1 MKPLDPRLLPH
12 LTPARAPLAGVVAA
26 STFSGILLVGQA
38 FAVAALVTSLFSGA
52 TSGSWDGALR
62 AGFALGVITVGRA
75 LMSWLVDVLSARA
88 SALVTS
94 TLRHRLLTAALA
106 LGPYRLSRR
115 RSGEVALLTTR
126 GVAAIDPYLTRYL
139 PALVVAAALP
149 ALTVVAIATQ
159 DLLSAVIVLATLPLV
174 PVFAVLVGMATRDR
188 ADRQWRSL
196 AQLSGHFVDVMRGLP
211 TLVAYRRAKAQ
222 SASIRAVTDRYRRA
236 TNETLRLAFASS
248 AVLEL
253 VATISVA
260 LVAVVVGL
268 RLAAGSLDL
277 GTALVVLLLA
287 PEAYWPLRRVGAE
300 FHAAA
305 EGTATFE
312 AAESVLS
319 DAAGPEDTRSAA
331 PMPAITRP
339 VGSIVLDDV
348 TVSYPGRDAPV
359 LHHLTA
365 SFPARGVTAVVG
377 PSGSGKSTLLSALMG
392 HLPLQAGHIEIDGR
406 VVDPASADWRSQVA
420 WVPQRPWIATAS
432 VADNVRIG
440 RPDADD
446 LQVWAALQAVGLD
459 DVVANLPEGLH
470 EQIGEDGAGLSAG
483 ERARLALA
491 RAVVA
496 ERPVVLLDE
505 PTAHLDALTESVI
518 ADTVTALGRRSC
530 VVVVAHRE
538 ALVERAEHVVEVPL
552 RAVPA
557 QRSGPSQRSGSSGN
571 LLTGPVLAP
580 APAASAAPAAPAD
593 SADAAESADAAGTGA
608 GTGAGAVAVPV
619 VAADPVTD
627 RTSAASADGRSV
639 PATPAT
645 TSTPDASRGSARA
658 RLALGSA
665 LGALAAASGVALTA
679 TAGWLIARAAEH
691 PPVLMLMVAIV
702 GVRTFGLAR
711 PALRYAERLVSHDVA
726 LRLLA
731 DRRAEVYDALVPLV
745 PGRLGR
751 QRGDVLASI
760 VDDVDSLVDRYLRVR
775 SPLVTYS
782 AVAVLATMFAG
793 WVLPIAGLVTGLAV
807 LLGGS
812 LAYGVSRAGVE
823 RAEEAYVD
831 GRAAL
836 SSEVMHTLQG
846 AADLIMWQA
855 DARAVDRVDRA
866 GAVVSQAATRSARA
880 VATGRALAVLAGGVG
895 VVATAWAG
903 APALAEGRVS
913 APMLALLVLLPLA
926 LLEVVSPLAD
936 VGALQV
942 RVEAADRRLATLA
955 ETSPAVRDPALP
967 VPPPATAS
975 TPSVVLRDVS
985 AGWDA
990 GAAFQDLDLDLSPG
1004 ARIGVVGPSGS
1015 GKSTLAA
1022 VLMRFLDPQT
1032 GSVSIGGVPARAM
1045 LLDDV
1050 RRRVGFVD
1058 DDPHVFASTVLE
1070 NVRLARPDATRA
1082 EVEGALRS
1090 VHLGPWLDGL
1100 PDGLDALLGD
1110 GHAHVSGGERARIG
1124 MARAVLA
1131 DLPVLVL
1138 DEPTAHLDSGTAE
1151 AVAADLLDATSGHS
1165 VVWITHT
1172 TVGLD
1177 RVDDVL
1183 DLSEHYDATSV
1194 RAVSDAA
1201 SSAV

>member
-12 LTPARAPLAGVVAA
+12 LTPARASLAGVVGA
-26 STFSGILLVGQA
+26 STISGLLLVAQA
-38 FAVAALVTSLFSGA
+38 FAVAALITSVFSGA
-52 TSGSWDGALR
+52 STGAWEGALR
-62 AGFALGVITVGRA
+62 AGIALGLITVGRA
-75 LMSWLVDVLSARA
+75 LTSWLVDVLSARA
-88 SALVTS
+88 SAEVTAG
-94 TLRHRLLTAALA
+94 LRHRLLTAALA
-106 LGPYRLSRR
+106 LGPFGLARR

-126 GVAAIDPYLTRYL
+126 GVASVDPYLTRYL
-139 PALVVAAALP
+139 PALVVAAVLP

-159 DLLSAVIVLATLPLV
+159 DLLSAVIVIVTLPLV

-236 TNETLRLAFASS
+236 TNETLKLAFASS

-268 RLAAGSLDL
+268 RLAGGSLDL

-305 EGTATFE
+305 EGTATLE
-312 AAESVLS
+312 AAESVLE
-319 DAAGPEDTRSAA
+319 DAAGSADEEA
-331 PMPAITRP
+331 ARTDAT
-339 VGSIVLDDV
+339 VDGSISLVELTV
-348 TVSYPGRDAPV
+348 TYPGRQVPV
-359 LHHLTA
+359 LDHFSATL
-365 SFPARGVTAVVG
+365 PARGVTAIVG

-392 HLPLQAGHIEIDGR
+392 QLPLQAGRVEVDGR
-406 VVDPASADWRSQVA
+406 IIEPASAQWRSQVA

-432 VADNVRIG
+432 VADNVRVA

-446 LQVWAALQAVGLD
+446 LQVWAALQAVALD

-470 EQIGEDGAGLSAG
+470 EELGEDGAGFSAG

-491 RAVVA
+491 RAVLA

-518 ADTVTALGRRSC
+518 ADTVTELGRRSC
-530 VVVVAHRE
+530 VVVVAHRD
-538 ALVERAEHVVEVPL
+538 ALVERADHVVEVPL
-552 RAVPA
+552 RNVPA
-557 QRSGPSQRSGSSGN
+557 QRSARP
-571 LLTGPVLAP
+571 P
-580 APAASAAPAAPAD
+580 
-593 SADAAESADAAGTGA
+593 
-608 GTGAGAVAVPV
+608 VPV
-619 VAADPVTD
+619 RAGVG
-627 RTSAASADGRSV
+627 DG
-639 PATPAT
+639 T
-645 TSTPDASRGSARA
+645 TSTPSPVPPPASPTSPDQPPDRARA

-751 QRGDVLASI
+751 QRGDVLSSI

-775 SPLVTYS
+775 SPLVTYT
-782 AVAVLATMFAG
+782 AVAVLATAFAA
-793 WVLPIAGLVTGLAV
+793 WVLPSAGLVTGLAV
-807 LLGGS
+807 LLGGT

-823 RAEEAYVD
+823 RAEQVYVD

-846 AADLIMWQA
+846 AADLVMWQA
-855 DARAVDRVDRA
+855 DARAVGRVDRA
-866 GAVVSQAATRSARA
+866 GAVVSEAAGRSARA
-880 VATGRALAVLAGGVG
+880 VATGRSLAVLAGGLG
-895 VVATAWAG
+895 VIATAWVG

-942 RVEAADRRLATLA
+942 RVEAADHRLAALA
-955 ETSPAVRDPALP
+955 ATTPAVTEP
-967 VPPPATAS
+967 VAPSAPPAAS
-975 TPSVVLRDVS
+975 PTPAVVLRDVS

-990 GAAFQDLDLDLSPG
+990 KAAFQHLDLDLSPG
-1004 ARIGVVGPSGS
+1004 ARVGVVGPSGS
-1015 GKSTLAA
+1015 GKSTMAA
-1022 VLMRFLDPQT
+1022 VLMRFLDPSS
-1032 GSVSIGGVPARAM
+1032 GSLSIGGVPARSM

-1050 RRRVGFVD
+1050 RSRVGLVD
-1058 DDPHVFASTVLE
+1058 DDPHVFASTVFE
-1070 NVRLARPDATRA
+1070 NVRLARPHATPA
-1082 EVEGALRS
+1082 EVERALRS
-1090 VHLGPWLDGL
+1090 VHLGSWVAGL
-1100 PDGLDALLGD
+1100 PDGLDTMLGD

-1151 AVAADLLDATSGHS
+1151 AVAADLLDATSERS

-1177 RVDDVL
+1177 RVDTVL
-1183 DLSEHYDATSV
+1183 DLAEARV
-1194 RAVSDAA
+1194 GEAA
-1201 SSAV
+1201 PA

>member
-12 LTPARAPLAGVVAA
+12 LTPARASLAGVVGA
-26 STFSGILLVGQA
+26 STISGLLLVAQA
-38 FAVAALVTSLFSGA
+38 FAVAALITSVFSGA
-52 TSGSWDGALR
+52 STGAWEGALR
-62 AGFALGVITVGRA
+62 AGIALGLITVGRA
-75 LMSWLVDVLSARA
+75 LTSWLVDVLSARA
-88 SALVTS
+88 SAEVTAG
-94 TLRHRLLTAALA
+94 LRHRLLTAALA
-106 LGPYRLSRR
+106 LGPFGLARR

-126 GVAAIDPYLTRYL
+126 GVAAVDPYLTRYL
-139 PALVVAAALP
+139 PALVVAAVLP

-159 DLLSAVIVLATLPLV
+159 DLLSAVIVIVTLPLV

-222 SASIRAVTDRYRRA
+222 SASIRVVTDRYRRA
-236 TNETLRLAFASS
+236 TNETLKLAFASS

-268 RLAAGSLDL
+268 RLAGGSLDL

-312 AAESVLS
+312 AAESVLE
-319 DAAGPEDTRSAA
+319 DAAASADEGA
-331 PMPAITRP
+331 ARTDAT
-339 VGSIVLDDV
+339 VDGSISLVGL
-348 TVSYPGRDAPV
+348 TLTYPGRQVPV
-359 LHHLTA
+359 LDHFSATL
-365 SFPARGVTAVVG
+365 PARGVTAIVG

-392 HLPLQAGHIEIDGR
+392 QLPLQAGRVEVDGR
-406 VVDPASADWRSQVA
+406 VIEPASAQWRRQVA

-432 VADNVRIG
+432 VADNVRVA

-446 LQVWAALQAVGLD
+446 LQVWAALQAVALD
-459 DVVANLPEGLH
+459 DVGANLPEGLH
-470 EQIGEDGAGLSAG
+470 EELGEDGAGFSAG

-491 RAVVA
+491 RAVLA

-518 ADTVTALGRRSC
+518 ADTVTELGRRSC

-538 ALVERAEHVVEVPL
+538 ALVERADQVVEVPL
-552 RAVPA
+552 RNVPA
-557 QRSGPSQRSGSSGN
+557 QRSAPPPPLVDAGVRHQ
-571 LLTGPVLAP
+571 TG
-580 APAASAAPAAPAD
+580 
-593 SADAAESADAAGTGA
+593 
-608 GTGAGAVAVPV
+608 
-619 VAADPVTD
+619 
-627 RTSAASADGRSV
+627 
-639 PATPAT
+639 AT
-645 TSTPDASRGSARA
+645 TSPVPPPASQTSPSRPPASPTSPNRPPASPTSPDQPPDRARA

-751 QRGDVLASI
+751 QRGDVLSSI

-775 SPLVTYS
+775 SPLVTYT
-782 AVAVLATMFAG
+782 AVAVLATAFAA
-793 WVLPIAGLVTGLAV
+793 WVLPSAGLVTGLAV
-807 LLGGS
+807 LLGGT

-823 RAEEAYVD
+823 RAEQVYVD

-846 AADLIMWQA
+846 AADLVMWQA
-855 DARAVDRVDRA
+855 DARAVGRVDRA
-866 GAVVSQAATRSARA
+866 GAVVSEAAGRSARA
-880 VATGRALAVLAGGVG
+880 VATGRSLAVLAGGLG
-895 VVATAWAG
+895 VIATAWVG

-942 RVEAADRRLATLA
+942 RVEAADHRLAALA
-955 ETSPAVRDPALP
+955 ATTPAVTDPVAP
-967 VPPPATAS
+967 AAPPAAS
-975 TPSVVLRDVS
+975 PTPAVALRDVS

-990 GAAFQDLDLDLSPG
+990 QAAFQHLDLALSPG
-1004 ARIGVVGPSGS
+1004 ARVGVVGPSGS
-1015 GKSTLAA
+1015 GKSTMAA
-1022 VLMRFLDPQT
+1022 VLMRFLDPSS
-1032 GSVSIGGVPARAM
+1032 GSLSIGGVPARSM

-1050 RRRVGFVD
+1050 RSRVGLVD
-1058 DDPHVFASTVLE
+1058 DDPHVFASTVFE
-1070 NVRLARPDATRA
+1070 NVRLARPHATPA
-1082 EVEGALRS
+1082 EVERALRS
-1090 VHLGPWLDGL
+1090 VHLGSWVAGL
-1100 PDGLDALLGD
+1100 PDGLDTMLGD

-1151 AVAADLLDATSGHS
+1151 AVAADLLDATSERS

-1177 RVDDVL
+1177 RVDTVL
-1183 DLSEHYDATSV
+1183 DLAEARV
-1194 RAVSDAA
+1194 GEAA
-1201 SSAV
+1201 PA